1 MNNVQKIFS
10 IGLAA
15 SAIALSSTASAEVVV
30 LPVAKDGYQFE
41 PTVSLMLGTVQPSDS
56 DADSQTIMGAEL
68 SFRCVLL
75 QVGDNQLRQQ
85 LSFTQW
91 EDNDFTAQNLEIN
104 AHYQIDVAKS
114 TKVGFGPGVGLILTD
129 GPVGDDPTYFAAQLG
144 ASAHYTG
151 LGPVF
156 LGAEWRYQLTTE
168 ESLGSGLG
176 KNDMNNWRAAVKVG
190 YSFY

>member
-1 MNNVQKIFS
+1 MNNIQKIFS
-10 IGLAA
+10 ISLIA
-15 SAIALSSTASAEVVV
+15 SVITLSSTASAEVVV

-68 SFRCVLL
+68 SFRCLLL

-91 EDNDFTAQNLEIN
+91 EDNDFTARNLELN
-104 AHYQIDVAKS
+104 AHYQIDVAKA

-129 GPVGDDPTYFAAQLG
+129 APVGDNPTFFSAQLG
-144 ASAHYTG
+144 ASVNYSG
-151 LGPVF
+151 LGPVV

-168 ESLGSGLG
+168 ESFSSSASEE
-176 KNDMNNWRAAVKVG
+176 DMNNWRAAVKVG
-190 YSFY
+190 YNFY

>member
-1 MNNVQKIFS
+1 MNKVEKIFA

-15 SAIALSSTASAEVVV
+15 SIIGMSSTAAAEVVV
-30 LPVAKDGYQFE
+30 LPLIKDGYQFE
-41 PTVSLMLGTVQPSDS
+41 PTASLMLGTVQPSDS
-56 DADSQTIMGAEL
+56 DSDSQTIIGAEL
-68 SFRCVLL
+68 SFRCLLL

-91 EDNDFTAQNLEIN
+91 EDNDFTARNLELN
-104 AHYQIDVAKS
+104 AHYQIDVAKA

-129 GPVGDDPTYFAAQLG
+129 APVGDNPTFFSAQLG
-144 ASAHYTG
+144 ASVHYSG

-168 ESLGSGLG
+168 ESFSSGSSED
-176 KNDMNNWRAAVKVG
+176 DMNNWRAAVKVG